1 VSPYHFSMKPHGA
14 KHEINK
20 TIGGS
25 KLHNSHTY
33 VKLQVSSD
41 VVLGDMCRNIT
52 PTRVG

>member
-1 VSPYHFSMKPHGA
+1 MKPHGV

-20 TIGGS
+20 TIEGS

-33 VKLQVSSD
+33 VKLQVSAE
-41 VVLGDMCRNIT
+41 VVLGDRCHNIT